1 MSSIEE
7 IELQS
12 KITTLKKQN
21 GTTLYPRSVTDAI
34 VDKEGRILT
43 DILSNLSVGK
53 ENHSTIIETM
63 KERMDIIEIV
73 VDSKVDAEEGK
84 GLSSNDFTDELKAK
98 LEGIDPSAVSNIG
111 KLLDGKVDKV
121 DGKELSSNDFTD
133 DLKAK
138 LMQLPT
144 KAELDE
150 MFSSAGGTVVEQIQN
165 TMVTH
170 EQKFDVIDETLVQ
183 NVVVEDNK
191 IVFTTKNNTIVNEL
205 EFITKDDSAAILE
218 SIFNFMDK

>member
-7 IELQS
+7 VELQS

-84 GLSSNDFTDELKAK
+84 GLSSNDFTNELKAK
-98 LEGIDPSAVSNIG
+98 LESMSNVPNNID
-111 KLLDGKVDKV
+111 LLLSGKVDKV
-121 DGKELSSNDFTD
+121 DGKDLSSNDFTD
-133 DLKAK
+133 ALKAK
-138 LMQLPT
+138 LDALPT
-144 KAELDE
+144 RAELDK
-150 MFSSAGGTVVEQIQN
+150 MFSTSGGPVVEHIQN

-183 NVVVEDNK
+183 NVTMEENK
-191 IVFTTKNNTIVNEL
+191 IVFSTKNNTVVNEL
-205 EFITKDDSAAILE
+205 EFVTQEDSDAILE
-218 SIFNFMDK
+218 SVFNFTDN

>member
-98 LEGIDPSAVSNIG
+98 LDA
-111 KLLDGKVDKV
+111 
-121 DGKELSSNDFTD
+121 
-133 DLKAK
+133 
-138 LMQLPT
+138 LPT
-144 KAELDE
+144 RTELDE
-150 MFSSAGGTVVEQIQN
+150 MFSTSGGTVVEQIKN

-183 NVVVEDNK
+183 NVIMEDNK